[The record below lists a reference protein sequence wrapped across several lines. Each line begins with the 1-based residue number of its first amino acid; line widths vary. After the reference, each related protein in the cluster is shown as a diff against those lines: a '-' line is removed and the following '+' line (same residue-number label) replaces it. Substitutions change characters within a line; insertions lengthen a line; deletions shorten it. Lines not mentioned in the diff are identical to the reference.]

1 MENRVFFSTSPTLVS
16 LKPIMSSHIR
26 FQEDLVDPTA
36 YIAPGA
42 AVLGDVTIGAEASVW
57 FNAVVR
63 GDTEAI
69 QIGSQTNVQDLCVLH
84 ADPGFPCVLGD
95 RVTVGHA
102 AIVHGATV
110 EDDCM
115 IGMGAVV
122 MNGANIGRGSLI
134 AVGAVVTEGTDV
146 PPGSVVM
153 GVPGQIRREVTEAD
167 RARIHRAATHY
178 VEQARKF
185 R

>member
-1 MENRVFFSTSPTLVS
+1 MSTHT
-16 LKPIMSSHIR
+16 R
-26 FQEDLVDPTA
+26 FRADLVDPTA
-36 YIAPGA
+36 SIATGA
-42 AVLGDVTIGAEASVW
+42 IVLGDVTIGAESSIW

-69 QIGSQTNVQDLCVLH
+69 RIGSQTNVQDLCMLH

-110 EDDCM
+110 EEDCM
-115 IGMGAVV
+115 IGMRAVV
-122 MNGANIGRGSLI
+122 MNGAIIGKGSLI
-134 AVGAVVTEGTDV
+134 AVGAVVTEGTKV

-153 GVPGQIRREVTEAD
+153 GVPGKVRRETTEAD
-167 RARIHRAATHY
+167 RDRITRAALHY
-178 VEQARKF
+178 VERAKSIS
-185 R
+185 

>member
-1 MENRVFFSTSPTLVS
+1 
-16 LKPIMSSHIR
+16 MSSR
-26 FQEDLVDPTA
+26 TKFRDDLVDPTA

-42 AVLGDVTIGAEASVW
+42 IVLGNVTIGFESSIW

-69 QIGSQTNVQDLCVLH
+69 RIGSQTNVQDLCVLH
-84 ADPGFPCVLGD
+84 ADAGFPCLLGD

-115 IGMGAVV
+115 IGMRAVV
-122 MNGANIGRGSLI
+122 MNGAKIGRGSLI
-134 AVGAVVTEGTDV
+134 AVGAVVTEGTEV

-153 GVPGQIRREVTEAD
+153 GVPGKIRREVSEAD
-167 RARIHRAATHY
+167 RQRIAHAALHY
-178 VEQARKF
+178 VEQAKQF
-185 R
+185 RD